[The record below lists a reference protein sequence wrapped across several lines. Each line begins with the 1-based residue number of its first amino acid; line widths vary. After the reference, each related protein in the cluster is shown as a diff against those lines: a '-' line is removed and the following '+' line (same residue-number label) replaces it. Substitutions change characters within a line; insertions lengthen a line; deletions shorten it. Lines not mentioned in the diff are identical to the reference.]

1 VVKKVEK
8 EQIVQVEIVVT
19 IAVDLIVEMIVV
31 QVAVVEEEK
40 DN

>member
-1 VVKKVEK
+1 
-8 EQIVQVEIVVT
+8 VEIVVT